1 MAKRFVAVEHRI
13 EFVREKDGVKY
24 YNDSKGTNTDAAI
37 KAIDAM
43 PSQTVLIGGG
53 YDKHADFTD
62 WVARFPGKVKLLIL
76 LGQTAKQL
84 AETCDKLGFADY
96 VFAET
101 LEEAV
106 TLAHAKAQSGDCV
119 LLSPACASWGMF
131 KNYQQRGT
139 MFKDFVNA
147 L

>member
-1 MAKRFVAVEHRI
+1 MEHRI

-24 YNDSKGTNTDAAI
+24 FNDSKGTNTDAAI

-43 PSQTVLIGGG
+43 PGPTVLIGGG

-62 WVARFPGKVKLLIL
+62 WVARFPGKVKKLIL
-76 LGQTAKQL
+76 LGQTRTQIA
-84 AETCDKLGFADY
+84 ACCDKIGFSDY
-96 VFAET
+96 VFAES
-101 LEEAV
+101 LEQAVQFAHEA
-106 TLAHAKAQSGDCV
+106 ADAGDCV

-139 MFKDFVNA
+139 MFKDFVRA